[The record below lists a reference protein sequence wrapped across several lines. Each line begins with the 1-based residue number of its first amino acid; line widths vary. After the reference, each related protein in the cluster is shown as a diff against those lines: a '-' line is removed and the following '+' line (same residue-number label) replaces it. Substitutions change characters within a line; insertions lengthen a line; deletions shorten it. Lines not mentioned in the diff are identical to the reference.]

1 MLFFVASGHGVSLT
15 EPERSG
21 MATPVRDLPLEE
33 RLALVEDIWDSIA
46 AEQEQ
51 LPLTPDQWKEL
62 DRRLDEFEVDS
73 EPGDFAG
80 DVVTRIRKG
89 L

>member
-1 MLFFVASGHGVSLT
+1 
-15 EPERSG
+15 
-21 MATPVRDLPLEE
+21 MAKPVQDLSLEE
-33 RLALVEDIWDSIA
+33 LLKLVEDIWDSIA
-46 AEQEQ
+46 AEQEHV
-51 LPLTPDQWKEL
+51 PLTPDQRMEL

-80 DVVTRIRKG
+80 DVVARIRKV